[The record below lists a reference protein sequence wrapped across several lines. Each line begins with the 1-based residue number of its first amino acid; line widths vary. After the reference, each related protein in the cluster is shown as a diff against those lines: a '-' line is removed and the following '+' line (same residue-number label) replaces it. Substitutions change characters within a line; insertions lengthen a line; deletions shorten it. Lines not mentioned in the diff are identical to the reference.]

1 MTSILVRVGPDGRGA
16 AVLDFLRT
24 AIPGA
29 ELRVA
34 GDWRAVIDA
43 FYPTN
48 PRVLLVE
55 ATTIDDQGAQL
66 LQDVRRETPW
76 VPVIVLGAF
85 EELEPGVLVGL
96 AASGVTT
103 FVDPAAAN
111 GSTLLREAFQFE
123 GGVAGRAAAALR
135 RHWVPGIPSA
145 QMMAAVDFALQR
157 STVKLDVDGMAEVL
171 GVSRRTLRRIL
182 KLPGA
187 PPPSRLLRWGRV
199 LWAAHDLEA
208 DPAATGEAVA
218 EGLGFASDNSLRDA
232 LAKCLGVGV
241 RGAREMGLDGALKR
255 FVKEFDR
262 RSRQG

>member
-1 MTSILVRVGPDGRGA
+1 V
-16 AVLDFLRT
+16 
-24 AIPGA
+24 
-29 ELRVA
+29 
-34 GDWRAVIDA
+34 VIDA

-48 PRVLLVE
+48 PRALLVE
-55 ATTIDDQGAQL
+55 ATTIDDQGARL
-66 LQDVRRETPW
+66 LRDVRGETPW
-76 VPVIVLGAF
+76 VPVIVRGAF
-85 EELEPGVLVGL
+85 EEMDAKVLVGL

-111 GSTLLREAFQFE
+111 GSTLLREAIQFE

-135 RHWVPGIPSA
+135 RHWAPGIPPA

-157 STVKLDVDGMAEVL
+157 STVQLDVDGMAAML
-171 GVSRRTLRRIL
+171 GVSPRTLRRIL

-218 EGLGFASDNSLRDA
+218 EGLGFASASALGEA
-232 LAKCLGVGV
+232 LADTLGVRL
-241 RGAREMGLDGALKR
+241 RGARRLGLDGAVAR
-255 FVKEFDR
+255 FVELFD
-262 RSRQG
+262 GNVVAE